1 MRPDART
8 ESETTLTD
16 LRDVRLPTVPYSS
29 SPLSVSSRASS
40 TATLPTLPSATG
52 VPASRFPDK
61 NPSLN
66 PSSDDEP
73 AKPTRLETALC
84 LLSAHL
90 LLVTFFGLI
99 TSFGALQ
106 PVYRQKYSKSAVS
119 WIGSVQSTLGFLP
132 SFAVGLVFDRCGPR
146 WLCVAGSLSSD
157 SSPWSALLVST
168 PSPQSIPLYVSLRQ
182 FNENTKQHR
191 HTTRDP
197 WATRATR

>member
-40 TATLPTLPSATG
+40 TETLPTLPSATG

-66 PSSDDEP
+66 PPCNDEP

-106 PVYRQKYSKSAVS
+106 PVYGQKYSKSAVS

-146 WLCVAGSLSSD
+146 WLCVAGSLVGFLAMVGVACEYPFSSVH
-157 SSPWSALLVST
+157 PST
-168 PSPQSIPLYVSLRQ
+168 SVQ
-182 FNENTKQHR
+182 
-191 HTTRDP
+191 
-197 WATRATR
+197 

>member
-16 LRDVRLPTVPYSS
+16 LRVLPNVPYSS
-29 SPLSVSSRASS
+29 SSRASS
-40 TATLPTLPSATG
+40 TETLPTLPSATG

-61 NPSLN
+61 NPSLCPARVHN
-66 PSSDDEP
+66 DEP

-106 PVYRQKYSKSAVS
+106 PVYGQKYSKSAVS

-146 WLCVAGSLSSD
+146 WLCVAGSLVGFLAMVGVACEYTSD
-157 SSPWSALLVST
+157 LP
-168 PSPQSIPLYVSLRQ
+168 IP
-182 FNENTKQHR
+182 
-191 HTTRDP
+191 P
-197 WATRATR
+197 

>member
-1 MRPDART
+1 MRPEART

-16 LRDVRLPTVPYSS
+16 LRDVRLPTVSYSA
-29 SPLSVSSRASS
+29 SPLSADSRASS
-40 TATLPTLPSATG
+40 TETLPTLPSLTGAT
-52 VPASRFPDK
+52 PSRFPDK
-61 NPSLN
+61 NPALN
-66 PSSDDEP
+66 PPAYDDEP

-106 PVYRQKYSKSAVS
+106 PVYGARYSKAGVS

-146 WLCVAGSLSSD
+146 WLCVAGSLVGFLAMVGVACEYFPPPLSFYLDPRTSLRTSLRTSMDTPSD
-157 SSPWSALLVST
+157 S
-168 PSPQSIPLYVSLRQ
+168 
-182 FNENTKQHR
+182 N
-191 HTTRDP
+191 
-197 WATRATR
+197 